1 MMDMAQIGVPVLLAG
16 LLYVLVCGPL
26 ILPSRGGVTR
36 TVANPREYLVTL
48 VVAARSAVSNR
59 TIEKG
64 GLRSLPGL
72 YLTHLTRG
80 DELIPA
86 PGPDMV
92 LLAGDR
98 ITFAGNIDAVVGL
111 TRIRGLTLCEDDDH
125 ADLTAVPGDKTLVE
139 AVVAPRSEMAGKSV
153 RDIAFRSR
161 FNAAI
166 VAVHRNGERIDH
178 QRIGDIVLHG
188 GDTLLLITRA
198 GFVDTNRTNTSF
210 SLVRAVDQY
219 VVVRHS
225 RAPLS
230 ILAMIALITV
240 SAAADVPLFTC
251 SAFAAAFLMLTRCLT
266 PSTHAGAPRLRA
278 GPAG

>member
-1 MMDMAQIGVPVLLAG
+1 MARPRTLSCAASGGHVGGRGTPATRHGALD
-16 LLYVLVCGPL
+16 GP
-26 ILPSRGGVTR
+26 
-36 TVANPREYLVTL
+36 
-48 VVAARSAVSNR
+48 
-59 TIEKG
+59 
-64 GLRSLPGL
+64 
-72 YLTHLTRG
+72 
-80 DELIPA
+80 
-86 PGPDMV
+86 
-92 LLAGDR
+92 
-98 ITFAGNIDAVVGL
+98 
-111 TRIRGLTLCEDDDH
+111 
-125 ADLTAVPGDKTLVE
+125 
-139 AVVAPRSEMAGKSV
+139 
-153 RDIAFRSR
+153 
-161 FNAAI
+161 
-166 VAVHRNGERIDH
+166 
-178 QRIGDIVLHG
+178 HG